1 MTTELSFRGD
11 HPQVPSETNPWD
23 DDPWEVFVP
32 DEDQLDPLPESG
44 DFWTDDDG
52 ADYCGPRLDRRESQP
67 CCH

>member
-1 MTTELSFRGD
+1 MAKQLSFRGD
-11 HPQVPSETNPWD
+11 PPLSPLEPVPWD

-52 ADYCGPRLDRRESQP
+52 ADFSDYRHSRRESQP